1 MNSTAKEI
9 KVLENF
15 FDTDTPK
22 INLKV
27 LADFF
32 GKTQGEIAT
41 ALDLDPSTVS
51 RNPLTAPEGKVKA
64 WLAIFN
70 LIIEVIAKA
79 EPELSPDQIKSKMQ
93 KWLILPRPEFEYQTP
108 LEYMLKGK
116 SRKVKFYL
124 EQLSE

>member
-15 FDTDTPK
+15 FDKDTPK
-22 INLKV
+22 INLKA
-27 LADFF
+27 LAEFF
-32 GKTQGEIAT
+32 GKTQSEIAT
-41 ALDLDPSTVS
+41 ALKLDPSAIS
-51 RNPLTAPEGKVKA
+51 RNPFTTPDGKIKS

-70 LIIEVIAKA
+70 LIIEVIGEA
-79 EPELSPDQIKSKMQ
+79 EPNLTPEQIKNKMQ
-93 KWLILPRPEFEYQTP
+93 KWLVLPRPEFEYQTP

-116 SRKVKFYL
+116 SKKVKFYL